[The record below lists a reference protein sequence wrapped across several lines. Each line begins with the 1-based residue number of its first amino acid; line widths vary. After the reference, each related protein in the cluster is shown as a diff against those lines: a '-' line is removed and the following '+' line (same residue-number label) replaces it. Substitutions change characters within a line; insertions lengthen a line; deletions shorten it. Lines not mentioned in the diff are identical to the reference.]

1 MKLLIFIL
9 SHMLRVAYRGASVQ
23 VPCQCAEDGKEHL
36 KDRRPATKPDPYNV
50 NEDPSDVLRGLF
62 AGM

>member
-1 MKLLIFIL
+1 
-9 SHMLRVAYRGASVQ
+9 MLHVAYRGASVQ

-36 KDRRPATKPDPYNV
+36 EDRRPATKPDPYNV
-50 NEDPSDVLRGLF
+50 NEDPSDVLPDLF